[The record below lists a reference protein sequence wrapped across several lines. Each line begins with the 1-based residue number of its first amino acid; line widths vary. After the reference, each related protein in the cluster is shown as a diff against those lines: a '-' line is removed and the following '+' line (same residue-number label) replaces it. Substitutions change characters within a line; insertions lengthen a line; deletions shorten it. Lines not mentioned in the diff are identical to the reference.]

1 MVGGQE
7 RFKLLVVAGCM
18 MLVTGCVDQSYKMIG
33 RECSQVVKYEPPY
46 SLTKNYIHSVT
57 LYEGYRTRAHFDVM
71 IMSNQI
77 RIVLAELHSV
87 KAGHTPQKRLA
98 HLKEQLAINREYIE
112 LYVLSQVNDPAHISL
127 SDKNSSWSI
136 YLTTAGGVR
145 ILPIGS
151 KEVSLTP
158 EMAALFGHRYVG
170 FKGITRLTFP
180 AHDLSGKL
188 FVKPGDKTTITFGAA
203 GMSSTIA
210 WTEGSLAYTEALQL
224 KKQND
229 QSLWQMIKQLA
240 QPKERDEDY
249 YFC

>member
-1 MVGGQE
+1 MISGQV

-18 MLVTGCVDQSYKMIG
+18 MLVSGCVDQSYKMIG

-46 SLTKNYIHSVT
+46 SLTKNYIHSIT

-71 IMSNQI
+71 IMSNQM
-77 RIVLAELHSV
+77 RIVFAELHSV
-87 KAGHTPQKRLA
+87 KAGHTTQQRLA
-98 HLKEQLAINREYIE
+98 YLKQQLAINKECIE

-136 YLTTAGGVR
+136 YLTTATGVR
-145 ILPIGS
+145 VLPIGA
-151 KEVSLTP
+151 KEVNLTP
-158 EMAALFGHRYVG
+158 EMTALFGHRYVG
-170 FKGITRLTFP
+170 FKGVTRLTFP
-180 AHDLSGKL
+180 AHDLSGNL
-188 FVKPGDKTTITFGAA
+188 FIKPGDKTIITFGAA
-203 GMSSTIA
+203 GMSSTIS
-210 WTEGSLAYTEALQL
+210 WTEGSLADTASLQL

-229 QSLWQMIKQLA
+229 QNVWQMIKQLT